1 MSTKKK
7 LNSFFLLLLLIFY
20 ACNNEEKKH
29 QHSGEYEQLD
39 TVLYSCPMHPEVE
52 STEPGIC
59 PKCKMNLELKIT
71 VPTLQLLSPNKLVLS
86 RQSTV
91 KLHTTTEAQTVYVQG
106 YIAFDKTRDQ
116 SVAARFGGRIE
127 KLFVKYNLQF
137 VKKGEKILE
146 LYSPELNTFR
156 EEHLFLLKTG
166 TEKNLLEQ
174 SKQKLKLLGINE
186 QQIAQLE
193 TSGKFSET
201 ITIYSPADGYVSFN
215 SETSSNGVS
224 EVMQESSMSNMST
237 ATKNNS
243 EKNFGSANSQ
253 IREGTYINKGET
265 IFSVNDLQT
274 VWAIV
279 SVSSDFYS
287 AVKTNT
293 EVKISSELFPD
304 EQLTGKIALVE
315 QTFEENKQRFVRI
328 RIAVPNTNG
337 KLMINSF
344 IKAEIPLETKVG
356 FQIPASAVY
365 RTGLN
370 SFVWLKTDTTAT
382 GAGIF
387 KLQKVITGSVT
398 NGETTVI
405 QGLSASDE
413 VAEQAGYLTDSETF
427 LNDN

>member
-7 LNSFFLLLLLIFY
+7 LNSFFLLLLLISY

-29 QHSGEYEQLD
+29 QHSEGHEQQD

-52 STEPGIC
+52 STEPEIC

-71 VPTLQLLSPNKLVLS
+71 VPTLQLISPNKLVLS

-91 KLHTTTEAQTVYVQG
+91 KLHITTEAQTENAQG

-146 LYSPELNTFR
+146 LYSPELNTFQ

-174 SKQKLKLLGINE
+174 SKQKLKLLGIND
-186 QQIAQLE
+186 QQITQLE
-193 TSGKFSET
+193 TSGIFSET
-201 ITIYSPADGYVSFN
+201 ITVYSPAAGYVSFN
-215 SETSSNGVS
+215 SEASSNGVF

-243 EKNFGSANSQ
+243 EKKFGSANSQ
-253 IREGTYINKGET
+253 IREGAYINKGET

-279 SVSSDFYS
+279 SVSSDFHS
-287 AVKTNT
+287 AIKTNT
-293 EVKISSELFPD
+293 EVKISSELFRD
-304 EQLTGKIALVE
+304 THITGKIALVE
-315 QTFEENKQRFVRI
+315 QTFEDNKQRFVRI
-328 RIAVPNTNG
+328 RIEVPNANG

-344 IKAEIPLETKVG
+344 IKAEIPLETKGG

-387 KLQKVITGSVT
+387 KLRKVITGSVT
-398 NGETTVI
+398 NGKTTI
-405 QGLSASDE
+405 IHGLSASDE
-413 VAEQAGYLTDSETF
+413 VAEQAGYMTDSETF
-427 LNDN
+427 LNDI

>member
-20 ACNNEEKKH
+20 ACNNDKKKH
-29 QHSGEYEQLD
+29 QRSDVHEQQD
-39 TVLYSCPMHPEVE
+39 TIFYTCPMHPEVE

-59 PKCKMNLELKIT
+59 PKCKMNLELKIN
-71 VPTLQLLSPNKLVLS
+71 VPTLQLVSPNKQVLS

-91 KLHTTTEAQTVYVQG
+91 KLHTTTETQTINVQG

-146 LYSPELNTFR
+146 LYSPELNTFQ

-166 TEKNLLEQ
+166 TEKKLLEL
-174 SKQKLKLLGINE
+174 SKQKLNLLGIND
-186 QQIAQLE
+186 QQIAELE
-193 TSGKFSET
+193 TSGIFSKT
-201 ITIYSPADGYVSFN
+201 ITVYSPADGYVSFN
-215 SETSSNGVS
+215 TESSSNGLS
-224 EVMQESSMSNMST
+224 EVMQESSMNNMST
-237 ATKNNS
+237 VTKNNS
-243 EKNFGSANSQ
+243 KKNFSSTNSQ

-279 SVSSDFYS
+279 SVSSDFHS
-287 AVKTNT
+287 AIKPNT
-293 EVKISSELFPD
+293 KVKISSELFPD
-304 EQLTGKIALVE
+304 THITGKISIVE
-315 QTFEENKQRFVRI
+315 QTFEDNKQRFVRI
-328 RIAVPNTNG
+328 RISVPNTNG

-370 SFVWLKTDTTAT
+370 SFVWLKTGTTAT

-398 NGETTVI
+398 NGITTI
-405 QGLSASDE
+405 IHGLSASDE

-427 LNDN
+427 LNYI